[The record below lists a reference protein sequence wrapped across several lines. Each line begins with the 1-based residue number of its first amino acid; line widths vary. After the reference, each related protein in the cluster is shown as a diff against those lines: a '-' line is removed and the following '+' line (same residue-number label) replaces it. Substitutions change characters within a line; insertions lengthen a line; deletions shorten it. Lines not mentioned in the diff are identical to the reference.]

1 MGAPSAEPVAL
12 SVQYI
17 QRCLTSQN
25 LGNGIFGHV
34 FLGEDSR
41 RSQNS
46 AVKTI
51 RPSRCDQETIK
62 EYREKI
68 GGKCH

>member
-25 LGNGIFGHV
+25 LGSGIFGHV

-41 RSQNS
+41 LSKKS
-46 AVKTI
+46 AVKSI

-62 EYREKI
+62 EYRK
-68 GGKCH
+68 K